1 MNVVIFPIQKKKK
14 KVFQHPKKQGG
25 EKAPALTFWFMEDAD
40 SETNRTSSVKAKHL
54 HLIYKHQAGNLI

>member
-1 MNVVIFPIQKKKK
+1 MNAVIFPIQKSAST
-14 KVFQHPKKQGG
+14 PKKQGG
-25 EKAPALTFWFMEDAD
+25 EKAQALTFWFMEDTD

>member
-1 MNVVIFPIQKKKK
+1 MNAVIFPIQKS
-14 KVFQHPKKQGG
+14 VSTPKKQGG
-25 EKAPALTFWFMEDAD
+25 EKAQALTFWFMEDAD